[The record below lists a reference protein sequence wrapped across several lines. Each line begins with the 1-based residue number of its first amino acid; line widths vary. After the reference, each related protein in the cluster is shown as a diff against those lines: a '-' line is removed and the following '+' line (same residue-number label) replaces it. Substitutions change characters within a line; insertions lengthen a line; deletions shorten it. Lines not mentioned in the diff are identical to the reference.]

1 MKEPIIL
8 PRNGKATIAN
18 TSQYAK
24 CIESLSQPTKNDGYT
39 NTNVGTAYE
48 IIGNVKDF
56 TLLPCKDLTP
66 ATYL

>member
-1 MKEPIIL
+1 MVKQLLRTP
-8 PRNGKATIAN
+8 PN
-18 TSQYAK
+18 TLNS
-24 CIESLSQPTKNDGYT
+24 IESLSQPTKNDGYT

-66 ATYL
+66 ATYV